1 MLNCTGSTWPLVFCS
16 LPGGFVQGF
25 SPTAQHKLPAC
36 FSRPAAPIPRLT
48 STGGRPALHDPQWC
62 GCGRLL
68 PTFLSLERH

>member
-1 MLNCTGSTWPLVFCS
+1 M
-16 LPGGFVQGF
+16 QGF
-25 SPTAQHKLPAC
+25 SPTAQHQLLAC

-62 GCGRLL
+62 GCVRLL